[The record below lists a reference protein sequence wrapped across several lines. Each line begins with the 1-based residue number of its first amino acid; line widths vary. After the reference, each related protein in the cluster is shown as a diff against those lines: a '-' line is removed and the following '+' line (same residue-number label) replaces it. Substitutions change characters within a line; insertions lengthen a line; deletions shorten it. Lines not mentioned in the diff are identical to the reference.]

1 MPYSTQ
7 MEAARRGEFTP
18 QMAQV
23 LKTEPISRQALLEG
37 VASGRIVIPAN
48 IQHTNLTAGAIGEG
62 LRTKINVNLGVSRD
76 CCNLDMEIRK
86 VQDAIALKAD
96 AIMDLSTFG
105 DTRRFRRKVLEIA
118 SIMIGTVPVYDA
130 VASSDKP
137 LQELSV
143 DDFFQTV
150 EMHAQD
156 GVDFMTIHAGL
167 NRVAVDRIMKNPRLT
182 HVVSR
187 GGSLLLDWMVSTER
201 ENPFYE
207 HFDRLCDICRAYDVT
222 LSLGDGLRPGSLNDS
237 TDAPQIQEL
246 IILGELTKAAW
257 QRDVQV
263 MIEGPGH
270 VPLNEVVSNMQIQK
284 KLCHGAPFYVLGP
297 VVTDVAPGY
306 DHITSAIGGALAAS
320 SGADFLCYVTPAEH
334 LRLPDNNDVKEG
346 IIAARI
352 AAHAADI
359 AKGLPGAMDWDH
371 QMSEARRDLDW
382 DRMLDL
388 AMDPEK
394 AKRYRESSLP
404 YDASVCTM
412 CGDLCAVKRSQK
424 ILGNRKAKTHSDI
437 S

>member
-1 MPYSTQ
+1 MLMSYHTQ
-7 MEAARRGEFTP
+7 MEAAKQGEFTP
-18 QMAQV
+18 QMAQA
-23 LKTEPISRQALLEG
+23 LATESISKERLLQG
-37 VASGRIVIPAN
+37 VANGRIVIPAN
-48 IQHTNLTAGAIGEG
+48 KNHTNLVAGAIGEG
-62 LRTKINVNLGVSRD
+62 LRTKVNVNLGVSQD
-76 CCNLDMEIRK
+76 CCNLDMELRK
-86 VQDAIALKAD
+86 VKDAVALNAD

-105 DTRRFRRKVLEIA
+105 DTQLFRRKVLETA
-118 SIMIGTVPVYDA
+118 AIMIGTVPVYDA
-130 VASSDKP
+130 VASSDKSI
-137 LQELSV
+137 ENLSV
-143 DDFFQTV
+143 DDFFDTV
-150 EMHAQD
+150 IKHAED

-167 NRVAVDRIMKNPRLT
+167 NRVAIDRIYKNPRLT

-187 GGSLLLDWMVSTER
+187 GGAVLMDWMVSNEQ

-207 HFDRLCDICRAYDVT
+207 NFDRLCEICRAYDVT
-222 LSLGDGLRPGSLNDS
+222 LSLGDGLRPGSLKDS

-257 QRDVQV
+257 QHDVQV

-270 VPLNEVVSNMQIQK
+270 VPLNEVVANMQLQK

-359 AKGLPGAMDWDH
+359 AKGLTGAIDWDH

-382 DRMLDL
+382 DRMLKL

-394 AKRYRESSLP
+394 AKIYRESSIP
-404 YDASVCTM
+404 YDSSVCSM
-412 CGDLCAVKRSQK
+412 CGDMCAVKRSRK
-424 ILGNRKAKTHSDI
+424 VLGDRRGNSDK
-437 S
+437 

>member
-1 MPYSTQ
+1 
-7 MEAARRGEFTP
+7 MEAAKRGEFTP
-18 QMAQV
+18 QMAQAIA
-23 LKTEPISRQALLEG
+23 TETISKDRLLEG
-37 VASGRIVIPAN
+37 LAKGRIVIPAN
-48 IQHTNLTAGAIGEG
+48 KNHTNLVAGAIGDG
-62 LRTKINVNLGVSRD
+62 LRTKINVNLGVSQD
-76 CCNLDMEIRK
+76 CCNLDMEMQK
-86 VQDAIALKAD
+86 VKDAVALKAD

-105 DTRRFRRKVLEIA
+105 DTRLFRRKLLETVPV
-118 SIMIGTVPVYDA
+118 MIGTVPVYDA
-130 VASSDKP
+130 AVCSDVPVKDI
-137 LQELSV
+137 SV
-143 DDFFQTV
+143 DDFFDTV
-150 EMHAQD
+150 VRHAED

-167 NRVAVDRIMKNPRLT
+167 NRLAVDRIHKNPRLT

-187 GGSLLLDWMVSTER
+187 GGALLLDWMVSNDK

-207 HFDRLCDICRAYDVT
+207 NFDRLCDICRTYDVT
-222 LSLGDGLRPGSLNDS
+222 LSLGDGLRPGSLKDS

-246 IILGELTKAAW
+246 IFLGELTKAAW
-257 QRDVQV
+257 EQNVQV

-334 LRLPDNNDVKEG
+334 LRLPDNKDVKEG

-359 AKGLPGAMDWDH
+359 AKGLPGAIDWDH

-382 DRMLDL
+382 DGMLNL
-388 AMDPEK
+388 AMDPYK
-394 AKRYRESSLP
+394 AKKYREQSAP

-412 CGDLCAVKRSQK
+412 CGEMCAVKRCQK
-424 ILGNRKAKTHSDI
+424 ILGGRQGN
-437 S
+437 

>member
-1 MPYSTQ
+1 MPYHTQ
-7 MEAARRGEFTP
+7 MQAARQGEFTP
-18 QMAQV
+18 QMAQA
-23 LKTEPISRQALLEG
+23 LATESISKERLLQG
-37 VASGRIVIPAN
+37 VANGRIVIPAN
-48 IQHTNLTAGAIGEG
+48 KNHTNLVAGAIGEG
-62 LRTKINVNLGVSRD
+62 LRTKINVNLGVSQD
-76 CCNLDMEIRK
+76 CCNLDMELRK
-86 VQDAIALKAD
+86 VKDAVALNAD

-105 DTRRFRRKVLEIA
+105 DTQLFRRKVLETA
-118 SIMIGTVPVYDA
+118 AIMIGTVPVYDA

-137 LQELSV
+137 LENISV
-143 DDFFQTV
+143 DDFFDTV
-150 EMHAQD
+150 VKHAKD

-167 NRVAVDRIMKNPRLT
+167 NRVAVDRIYKNPRLT

-187 GGSLLLDWMVSTER
+187 GGAVLMDWMVSNDQ
-201 ENPFYE
+201 ENPFYDN
-207 HFDRLCDICRAYDVT
+207 FDRLCEICRAYDVT
-222 LSLGDGLRPGSLNDS
+222 LSLGDGLRPGSLKDS

-257 QRDVQV
+257 QHDVQV

-270 VPLNEVVSNMQIQK
+270 VPLNEVVANMQLQK

-359 AKGLPGAMDWDH
+359 AKGLTGAIDWDH

-382 DRMLDL
+382 DRMLNL

-394 AKRYRESSLP
+394 FKNYRESSMP
-404 YDASVCTM
+404 YDASVCSM
-412 CGDLCAVKRSQK
+412 CGDMCAVKRSRK
-424 ILGNRKAKTHSDI
+424 VLGDRQGNSDK
-437 S
+437 